1 MTYLRR
7 AELTQEEKDYVV
19 YNLLEPT
26 LLNFRARTK
35 MSRVEILRQPDAVA
49 ERLDELKQDLGE
61 EYVASMK
68 ERIKS
73 MRVTRVQITNTSGNV
88 RKIPD
93 KRGGH
98 SPRSSSVSYQPRFS
112 KSAETDLGRTRQ

>member
-1 MTYLRR
+1 MDERMTYLRR
-7 AELTQEEKDYVV
+7 AELTQEEKHYVV

-26 LLNFRARTK
+26 LLNFSARTK
-35 MSRVEILRQPDAVA
+35 MSRVEILRQSDAAA

-73 MRVTRVQITNTSGNV
+73 MWVTS
-88 RKIPD
+88 PD
-93 KRGGH
+93 YE
-98 SPRSSSVSYQPRFS
+98 YQWECQEDSR
-112 KSAETDLGRTRQ
+112 